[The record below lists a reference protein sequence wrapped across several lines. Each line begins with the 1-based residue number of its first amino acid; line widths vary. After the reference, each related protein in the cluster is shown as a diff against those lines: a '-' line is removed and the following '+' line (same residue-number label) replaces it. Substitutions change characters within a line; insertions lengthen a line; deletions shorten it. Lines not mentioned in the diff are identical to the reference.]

1 MRNTRIS
8 QTIKNLISGISQ
20 QPDLLR
26 LPEQL
31 DQQVNGFSTESSGLQ
46 KRPPTLY
53 VNDLGS
59 APTNHNSLVHIVNR
73 DENEKYVMLFDG
85 SSVKVWDDDGKA
97 RTVNYEGDGKAYVTV
112 DNPRKSLRLITI
124 ADYTFIVNRDK
135 VVKMRNEPVHY
146 YWDDHSCLVN
156 VKSGQYGRTYK
167 IFINGAEVA
176 SFTTPNGDQADQ
188 TKQIDTTYIR
198 DRLDESPSSRG
209 RGHEK

>member
-59 APTNHNSLVHIVNR
+59 APTNPNSLVHIVNR
-73 DENEKYVMLFDG
+73 DETVTYDMLFDR
-85 SSVKVWDDDGKA
+85 SYVKVYDDTSKYS
-97 RTVNYEGDGKAYVTV
+97 TVNF
-112 DNPRKSLRLITI
+112 S
-124 ADYTFIVNRDK
+124 
-135 VVKMRNEPVHY
+135 
-146 YWDDHSCLVN
+146 
-156 VKSGQYGRTYK
+156 
-167 IFINGAEVA
+167 
-176 SFTTPNGDQADQ
+176 
-188 TKQIDTTYIR
+188 
-198 DRLDESPSSRG
+198 
-209 RGHEK
+209 